1 MDQLSE
7 FLQPYRAIVAKS
19 AEIVTIMQMFSGVFM
34 CNDIRKAGQS
44 DAFPFMPFLGGA
56 VL

>member
-7 FLQPYRAIVAKS
+7 YLQPYKGVVAKS
-19 AEIVTIMQMFSGVFM
+19 AEIVTMLQMFSGVTM
-34 CNDIRKAGQS
+34 CNDIRKAGIS
-44 DAFPFMPFLGGA
+44 DEFPIMPFLGGV